1 MKFFLK
7 KHVDR
12 EHPSLYN
19 SIPIS
24 IVEMESYM
32 IRISRKCEYALKAV
46 FELALR
52 SNEHPVKI
60 RHIAAAQNIPPRFLE
75 VILNELKHAGL
86 VQSQRGNVGGY
97 MLARPA
103 EQLTV
108 GQVIEYIQG
117 PITAP
122 AQNVPKAN
130 ATDYFYGDNAFGRL
144 WANVAQAVAGICENT
159 NIAELVASEKRSRAN
174 AIVNYSI

>member
-1 MKFFLK
+1 
-7 KHVDR
+7 
-12 EHPSLYN
+12 
-19 SIPIS
+19 
-24 IVEMESYM
+24 M

-60 RHIAAAQNIPPRFLE
+60 HHIAAAQNIPPRFLE
-75 VILNELKHAGL
+75 VILNELHHAGL
-86 VQSQRGNVGGY
+86 VQSRRGNVGGY

-108 GQVIEYIQG
+108 RQVIEHIQG
-117 PITAP
+117 PIAVP
-122 AQNVPKAN
+122 AQNGQNAN
-130 ATDYFYGDNAFGRL
+130 ATDYFYGDNAFGWL

-159 NIAELVASEKRSRAN
+159 SIAELVESEKRSRAN
-174 AIVNYSI
+174 NVVNYTI